1 MDRFVCQ
8 NAVLYHLHRALTKE
22 KASIRCTSPTG
33 WIPGPSRSFA
43 LTIPGIWITSI
54 RSTYA
59 NNSTIRALK
68 SHVGRGDVSAA
79 MEKQSPLL
87 EERRK
92 KAEELKAM
100 GVTLYPAGYHCDLT
114 ISEAVEQFG
123 ELDAETL
130 KQDKSAYAIAG
141 RILSIRDF
149 GKASFIHIRD
159 RTGRIQAYVR
169 KDGVGEKGYKIFKL
183 MDMGDFIGIKGP
195 FFRTRTGE
203 FTILADE
210 ITLLSKSMRPLPEKW
225 HGLSDVETRYRQ
237 RYLDLIANDQVKEVF
252 VLRSR
257 IIHAIREFFVMRGF
271 LEVETPMMQPI
282 PGGATAR
289 PFKTHHNALG
299 MDLYL
304 RVAPE
309 LYLKRLV
316 VGGLERVFEIN
327 RNFRNEGVSV
337 EHNPEFTM
345 LEFYM
350 AYATYEDLM
359 TLTEELLV
367 QVVEKVHGTKA
378 IEYQKQ
384 AIDFTPPWR
393 RISLFSALGEFAGLE
408 EAALTDIHA
417 AARFAASRDIVL
429 SKQDSLGK
437 VLTKIFDH
445 LVEPKLIRPTFIYG
459 YPTDVSPLSRR
470 NDENPDIT
478 DRFELFIGGKEIA
491 NAFTELNDPMDQRE
505 RFAYQVSLRELGDD
519 EAQFM
524 DEDYLA
530 AMEYG
535 LPPTAGEGIGID
547 RLVMLLTDSPSIRDV
562 IFFPHM
568 RSK

>member
-1 MDRFVCQ
+1 
-8 NAVLYHLHRALTKE
+8 
-22 KASIRCTSPTG
+22 
-33 WIPGPSRSFA
+33 
-43 LTIPGIWITSI
+43 
-54 RSTYA
+54 
-59 NNSTIRALK
+59 
-68 SHVGRGDVSAA
+68 

-87 EERRK
+87 EDRRK
-92 KAEELKAM
+92 KAEDLKAM
-100 GVTLYPAGYHCDLT
+100 GVNLYPAGYRCDLT
-114 ISEAVEQFG
+114 IAEAVEQFG
-123 ELDAETL
+123 GLDAETL
-130 KQDKSAYAIAG
+130 EEDKRRYALAG
-141 RILSIRDF
+141 RIMTVRDF
-149 GKASFIHIRD
+149 GKASFIHIKD
-159 RTGRIQAYVR
+159 RGGRIQAYIR
-169 KDGVGEKGYKIFKL
+169 KDKVGEKAFKIFKL
-183 MDMGDFIGIKGP
+183 MDIGDYIGIRGT

-203 FTILADE
+203 FTILAHE

-237 RYLDLIANDQVKEVF
+237 RYLDLIVNDQIKDVF
-252 VLRSR
+252 VMRGR
-257 IIHAIREFFVMRGF
+257 IIQAIRDFFVERGF

-289 PFKTHHNALG
+289 PFKTYHNALG
-299 MDLYL
+299 MNLYL

-316 VGGLERVFEIN
+316 IGGLERVFEIN

-359 TLTEELLV
+359 VLTEDLFVHIL
-367 QVVEKVHGTKA
+367 EKTVGGKTIA
-378 IEYQKQ
+378 YQEQ
-384 AIDFTPPWR
+384 AIDFTPPWPR
-393 RISLFSALGEFAGLE
+393 MSLFDALKEIAGLKESALKDINAAMGFAKSK
-408 EAALTDIHA
+408 DITV
-417 AARFAASRDIVL
+417 SR
-429 SKQDSLGK
+429 QDSLGK

-445 LVEPKLIRPTFIYG
+445 TVEPKLINPTFIFG

-470 NDENPDIT
+470 NEENPDIT

-505 RFAYQVSLRELGDD
+505 RFSYQVSLRESGDD

-524 DEDYLA
+524 DEDYLV

-547 RLVMLLTDSPSIRDV
+547 RVVMLLTDSPSIRDV